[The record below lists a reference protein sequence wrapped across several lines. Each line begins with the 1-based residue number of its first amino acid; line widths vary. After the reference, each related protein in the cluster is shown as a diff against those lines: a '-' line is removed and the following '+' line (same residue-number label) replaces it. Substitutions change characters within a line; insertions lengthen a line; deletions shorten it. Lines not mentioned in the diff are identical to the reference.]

1 MSNNNQNTT
10 YGTLREI
17 TSLVSKVT
25 DTNDTSSIKSLSNQL
40 AQNIIN
46 KHS

>member
-25 DTNDTSSIKSLSNQL
+25 NTNDITSIKGLGSQL
-40 AQNIIN
+40 VQNIVN
-46 KHS
+46 KHT

>member
-1 MSNNNQNTT
+1 MSNINQNTT
-10 YGTLREI
+10 YSLNQI
-17 TSLVSKVT
+17 TPRTQTVT
-25 DTNDTSSIKSLSNQL
+25 QTNDVTSIKSLSNQL